1 MNTPGIPSVIRKRA
15 QTPPHLK
22 TKPSHASSAKASAQF
37 DQQHQ
42 QQQQIHVQ
50 QQQQKTLE
58 TICHAGD
65 ILEAA
70 KVLEL
75 NILRDTALLWVAEEF
90 WLSPLPESWE
100 EVITDDDHVY
110 YVNST
115 SGVTQ
120 WEHPLEQYYKGLI
133 YMKKG
138 CQEKVDKAKM
148 LNPPTEQ
155 EIRDMAEYFEVDLEN
170 EDYCRHLLEE
180 AVCMPLP
187 PGWRDD
193 EASGNFVH
201 DTKGATTNHPLDP
214 YFVES
219 IRRMRISVRRKTQP
233 HKRTSDEQTQAVSML
248 LSAKSEGKSALE
260 TLGLHPSANRTDIRK
275 RFRYLSLLVH
285 PDKNSSG
292 NAAEA
297 FKILSEAFKKA

>member
-22 TKPSHASSAKASAQF
+22 RRQEQEKEASRSNANHASTKEKS
-37 DQQHQ
+37 
-42 QQQQIHVQ
+42 
-50 QQQQKTLE
+50 LE

-75 NILRDTALLWVAEEF
+75 NLLRDTALLWIAEEF
-90 WLSPLPESWE
+90 WLSPLPDHWE
-100 EVITDDDHVY
+100 EVIQEEEGGAYHTVY
-110 YVNST
+110 YVNSQ

-133 YMKKG
+133 HMKKG
-138 CQEKVDKAKM
+138 CQAEVDRAKM
-148 LNPPTEQ
+148 ANPPSEE
-155 EIRDMAEYFEVDLEN
+155 EIQDMAAYFEVDLQTEHH
-170 EDYCRHLLEE
+170 CRHLLEE

-187 PGWRDD
+187 PGWTDD

-201 DTKGATTNHPLDP
+201 ERKGIASTNHPLDP

-219 IRRMRISVRRKTQP
+219 IRRMRASVQRKNQP
-233 HKRTSDEQTQAVSML
+233 HKNLTSEEQKRALQML
-248 LSAKSEGKSALE
+248 LGAKAEGKSPIE
-260 TLGLHPSANRTDIRK
+260 TLGLHPSANRLQIRK
-275 RFRYLSLLVH
+275 QFRHLSLLVH
-285 PDKNSSG
+285 PDKNPSA

-297 FKILSEAFKKA
+297 FKILTEAFKAA